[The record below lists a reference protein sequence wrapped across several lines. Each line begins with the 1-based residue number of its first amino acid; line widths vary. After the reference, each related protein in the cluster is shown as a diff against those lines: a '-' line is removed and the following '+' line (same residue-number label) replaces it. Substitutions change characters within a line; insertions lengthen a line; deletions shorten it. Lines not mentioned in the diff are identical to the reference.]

1 MERASPVGQLLLI
14 LACAGATVASALRL
28 LGVAV
33 PGVVLVALLVA
44 VVALVGLGIGRIG
57 AGVFGRPILS
67 LRADRAGDRLAITFD
82 DGPDPLTTPALL
94 DLLERRGHRGTFF
107 VIGRRAAEHPALL
120 AEIARRGHG
129 LGNHSFAHSWLGP
142 ARGPAA
148 LRADLD
154 SAAATLEQATGARPR
169 FYRPPMGI
177 LSPPVASMARQ
188 AGVEVVGWSTSA
200 KDGIASATVAG
211 SLRRLR
217 RGLRPGAILVLHDGA
232 ERGDRRPIATALLPL
247 LLDEIEARGLRSV
260 TLDELLPPGLGEQA

>member
-1 MERASPVGQLLLI
+1 VERASPVGQLLLI
-14 LACAGATVASALRL
+14 LACAGATLASALRL
-28 LGVAV
+28 SGVAV
-33 PGVVLVALLVA
+33 PMPVLLGLLVA

-57 AGVFGRPILS
+57 AGVFGRPILA

-82 DGPDPLTTPALL
+82 DGPDPLTTPTLL
-94 DLLERRGHRGTFF
+94 DLLERRGHRATFF
-107 VIGRRAAEHPALL
+107 VIGRRAAEHPALC
-120 AEIARRGHG
+120 ADIARRGHT

-154 SAAATLEQATGARPR
+154 SAAATLERATGARPR

-177 LSPPVASMARQ
+177 LSPPVASMARA
-188 AGVEVVGWSTSA
+188 AGVEVVGWSASA
-200 KDGIASATVAG
+200 QDGIASATVAG

-217 RGLRPGAILVLHDGA
+217 RGLRPGAILALHDGA
-232 ERGDRRPIATALLPL
+232 ERGDRRPIAPALLPL

-260 TLDELLPPGLGEQA
+260 TLDDLLAPGPSDQR